1 MFKEDPEERISLEE
15 IWNHSWV
22 TNYDLPSDVELNEEK
37 RRLESIREGKINEW
51 IEYKPHS

>member
-1 MFKEDPEERISLEE
+1 MFKEDPEQRISLEE
-15 IWNHSWV
+15 IRNHSWV
-22 TNYDLPSDVELNEEK
+22 TNCDLPSDVELNEEK